1 MKITKAQLK
10 QIIME
15 ELGAMT
21 EDAGPSLNIA
31 VGKEI
36 QGLLDRII
44 SAYDVT
50 AEQVIEEIVDHVLT
64 LAQKKAIGE

>member
-1 MKITKAQLK
+1 MKITKTQIK
-10 QIIME
+10 QIIKE

-21 EDAGPSLNIA
+21 RGAGPSLNMA

-44 SAYDVT
+44 SAHNVT

-64 LAQKKAIGE
+64 LAQKKAIGK